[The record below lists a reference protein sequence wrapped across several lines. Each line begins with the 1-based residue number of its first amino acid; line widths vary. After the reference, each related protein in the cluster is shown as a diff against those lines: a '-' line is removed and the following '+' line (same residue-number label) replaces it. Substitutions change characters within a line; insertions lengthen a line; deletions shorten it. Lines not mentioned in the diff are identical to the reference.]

1 MSGVPSVAMA
11 AFRALDAR
19 RRHGDL
25 PIVLCVDVEPD
36 LRVFPRDSPSAW
48 SGFEAFLS
56 RLPSL
61 RGRLTE
67 ATGRP
72 AALTWFL
79 RMDPQ
84 VAESWGSPGWTA
96 QTYGAELEA
105 LLAEGDELGLH
116 THTWRWDAGGETWIA
131 DYADESWIGHCLEV
145 GLEAYRS
152 AFGRDC
158 RAHRGGDHL
167 LTGPML
173 ERLGRA
179 GVEVDLTIEPGWPPD
194 PGYEGAPTVG
204 LLPDYRE
211 VPLHPYR
218 STPGRFPLPSPGDH
232 GPLLMPLFSPP
243 ALRRRHRL
251 PLPPDSRHFVSRL
264 TLEILREPPP
274 VLPLVLRS
282 DPDALELWD
291 LVAANLEHLARLRGA
306 RFVTAGAAARSLGAP
321 RSDRP

>member
-1 MSGVPSVAMA
+1 MRRLSTLGMT

-19 RRHGDL
+19 RRRGAL

-36 LRVFPRDSPSAW
+36 LRVFPRHAPCAW

-67 ATGRP
+67 ATGSP
-72 AALTWFL
+72 VAFTWFL
-79 RMDPQ
+79 RLDPQ
-84 VAESWGSPGWTA
+84 VAESWGSPMWPA
-96 QTYGAELEA
+96 QTYGAELDA
-105 LLAEGDELGLH
+105 LRAEGDELGLH
-116 THTWRWDAGGETWIA
+116 THTWRWDGDAGTWIA
-131 DYADESWIGHCLEV
+131 DYADESWIGHCLET
-145 GLEAYRS
+145 GLNAYRS
-152 AFGRDC
+152 AFGEHP

-173 ERLGRA
+173 AALGRA

-194 PGYEGAPTVG
+194 RGYEGAPTVG

-211 VPLHPYR
+211 VPRHPYR
-218 STPGRFPLPSPGDH
+218 STPERFPLPYPGGD
-232 GPLLMPLFSPP
+232 GPLLVPLFSPP

-251 PLPPDSRHFVSRL
+251 PLPPDSGHFVSRL
-264 TLEILREPPP
+264 ALETLRDPPP

-291 LVAANLEHLARLRGA
+291 LVATNLEHLARLRGA
-306 RFVTAGAAARSLGAP
+306 RFLTAGAAARDLGA
-321 RSDRP
+321 SGA